1 MKILMVARRFPPD
14 VQSGTE
20 TVFERLLAEARQAGH
35 EVRLVCGYRRE
46 RALVPAD
53 AMAVDLRG
61 KGASAWSAMALAAM
75 AEARRFSPDV
85 VLSNSIE
92 VIVPGVPTVT
102 VVHDLNFGGGGQ
114 GAAASAKRLFYRA
127 QSRLLA
133 GIVAVSE
140 VTRGTLVACGISA
153 SKVTVVHNGVD
164 LDRFVP
170 CPRAPDGRLRLVHVS
185 RVLPGK
191 AQHASID
198 ALGRMRPDQRR
209 DVELQVVGAIAD
221 RIYADQL
228 RVQAHK
234 LPVHFHFDV
243 PDVVPYYQSADIA
256 LFPTLMPEGFGFAA
270 VEAMACGLPV
280 IGYEEPAVREATGGL
295 AVLVPRDDA
304 AALRDAI
311 LRLARDPAERA
322 RLGAAGRAF
331 VERYRWT
338 RTWAAYEAVL
348 SAVR

>member
-1 MKILMVARRFPPD
+1 PK

-20 TVFERLLAEARQAGH
+20 TVFERLLGEARAAGH
-35 EVRLVCGYRRE
+35 EVRLVCGFRRD

-53 AMAVDLRG
+53 AAAVDLRG
-61 KGASAWSAMALAAM
+61 KGRSAWAAMALGAV

-92 VIVPGVPTVT
+92 VLVPGVPTVT
-102 VVHDLNFGGGGQ
+102 IVHDLNFGGAGH
-114 GAAASAKRLFYRA
+114 GAAATARRAFYRA

-140 VTRGTLVACGISA
+140 VTRANLVEAGIA
-153 SKVTVVHNGVD
+153 PGKVTVVHNGVE
-164 LDRFVP
+164 LDRFLP

-209 DVELQVVGAIAD
+209 DIELHVVGAIAD

-234 LPVHFHFDV
+234 LPVSFHFDV
-243 PDVVPYYQSADIA
+243 PDVVPHYQSSDIA

-280 IGYEEPAVREATGGL
+280 VGYEEPAVREATGGH
-295 AVLVPRDDA
+295 AVLVPRDDS
-304 AALRDAI
+304 AALRDAL
-311 LRLARDPAERA
+311 LRLAAHPAERA
-322 RLGAAGRAF
+322 RLGEAGRGF
-331 VERYRWT
+331 VQRYAWPRAWS
-338 RTWAAYEAVL
+338 AYEAIL